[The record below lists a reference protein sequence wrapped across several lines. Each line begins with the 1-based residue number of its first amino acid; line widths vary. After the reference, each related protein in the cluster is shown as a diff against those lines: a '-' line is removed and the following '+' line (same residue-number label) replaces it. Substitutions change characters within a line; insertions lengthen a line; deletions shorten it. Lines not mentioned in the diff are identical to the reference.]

1 MCNNVA
7 VAQLIECLVGVS
19 KDPGLIPSWGD
30 FFSLQFLGLWPMAAD
45 KKIAERIRRF
55 TVAVTVEISYIFVII
70 DKLYAN

>member
-1 MCNNVA
+1 MLGWCVQGPRFDS
-7 VAQLIECLVGVS
+7 QLGR
-19 KDPGLIPSWGD
+19 